1 MKTYAFVFA
10 RGGSKGVPEKNIR
23 ELAGKP
29 LLAYS
34 IDLARKIEAVDK
46 IFVSTDDQ
54 TIATIAHEY
63 GADVINRPKEL
74 ARDDTPEWLAWQ
86 HAVKW
91 IQEKDESFDVFL
103 SLPTTS
109 PLRNKQDILSALKIL
124 DKNTDMVLTMT
135 EATRSPW
142 FNMVKKMENGYID
155 LIIKNDS
162 SYTRRQE
169 TPKIFDMTTVAYV
182 TRPEFV
188 KNASGVFDG
197 QVKGIEIPPERALD
211 IDTELD
217 FQVAEFL
224 MHKSMNSNMDK
235 IDA

>member
-10 RGGSKGVPEKNIR
+10 RGGSKGVPGKNIR
-23 ELAGKP
+23 KLAGQP

-34 IDLARKIEAVDK
+34 IDLARKIKAVDK

-54 TIATIAHEY
+54 TIATIAYEY

-91 IQEKDESFDVFL
+91 LQEQDESFDVFL

-155 LIIKNDS
+155 LIIENDS

-169 TPKIFDMTTVAYV
+169 TPVIFDMTTVAYV

-197 QVKGIEIPPERALD
+197 QVKGIEIPAERALD

>member
-10 RGGSKGVPEKNIR
+10 RGGSKGVPGKNIR
-23 ELAGKP
+23 KLAGQP

-46 IFVSTDDQ
+46 IFVSTDDK

-86 HAVKW
+86 HAVKL
-91 IQEKDESFDVFL
+91 IQEQDESFDVFL

-169 TPKIFDMTTVAYV
+169 TPVIFDMTTVAYV